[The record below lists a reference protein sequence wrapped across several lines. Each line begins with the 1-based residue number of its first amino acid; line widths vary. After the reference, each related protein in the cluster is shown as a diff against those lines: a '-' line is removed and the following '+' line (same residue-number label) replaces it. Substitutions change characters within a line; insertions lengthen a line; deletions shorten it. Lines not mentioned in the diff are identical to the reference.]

1 MKKPLVLQLAS
12 LTCSA
17 EARFKIGVDRTESRR
32 ETVPDLRIFDGFG
45 YRGPDHKAAARAAVT
60 RKINGQRRFVS
71 KHQRFVQGPVVG
83 ESLARRGQADLPIT
97 RERLSRHIERGGNR
111 LP

>member
-1 MKKPLVLQLAS
+1 VHCGGCEDRKRRGIGIVLQLAS

-60 RKINGQRRFVS
+60 PKNKWTTPRFA
-71 KHQRFVQGPVVG
+71 P
-83 ESLARRGQADLPIT
+83 ESTDAFAG
-97 RERLSRHIERGGNR
+97 
-111 LP
+111 